1 MPHDRDGSVDRLLRG
16 ALGPRSTPRVAGP
29 CLDADTAA
37 AWADDTLAGADRS
50 AAEAHA
56 ANCARCQALLAAI
69 AKTTPVAP
77 TAPRWRF
84 WSAGW
89 LVPLTGVL
97 AGALV
102 WSVMHSRSVT
112 QTARPHAT
120 PVDSLASASS
130 TIASELENLKKNEDR
145 VAQDRVVSSAVKGRA
160 AKVAEPSRPQD
171 LEDRSKDRASLE
183 SEAAALQS
191 ANAGAARSD
200 RDAVSPSPPAETVGV
215 TGRLEAAKVA
225 NAAKLTAPAATAAR
239 AADSSAEKAE
249 SVSVPARPLNWRI
262 GPGGNVQRS
271 ADGGSTWQTE
281 QPGVPGARVPFAALS
296 SPSLTVCWL
305 VGARGTVFLTV
316 DGRTWQRI
324 EFPEPVDLAAVR
336 AIDETTSTVTASDG
350 RSFTTSDRGATWS
363 QVQAR

>member
-69 AKTTPVAP
+69 AKTTPIAP

-97 AGALV
+97 ASALV
-102 WSVMHSRSVT
+102 WSVMHSGRVA

-120 PVDSLASASS
+120 PVDSLASVSAPSA
-130 TIASELENLKKNEDR
+130 TELKDLKKKEDR
-145 VAQDRVVSSAVKGRA
+145 VAQNRVVSSGVKGRA

-171 LEDRSKDRASLE
+171 VGDRSKDRASLE
-183 SEAAALQS
+183 SEAAALRS
-191 ANAGAARSD
+191 ADSSAARSD

-215 TGRLEAAKVA
+215 TAGVTGGWKRPRSRTLRSWPRRLRPRLVLRTVPKDKNPPRSRWPSRRSDGESDPEGVFSVQRMAAPRGRPSNLAC
-225 NAAKLTAPAATAAR
+225 PAHVSRSQPCHLHRRPCAG
-239 AADSSAEKAE
+239 SSA
-249 SVSVPARPLNWRI
+249 
-262 GPGGNVQRS
+262 
-271 ADGGSTWQTE
+271 
-281 QPGVPGARVPFAALS
+281 RVA
-296 SPSLTVCWL
+296 
-305 VGARGTVFLTV
+305 
-316 DGRTWQRI
+316 
-324 EFPEPVDLAAVR
+324 
-336 AIDETTSTVTASDG
+336 
-350 RSFTTSDRGATWS
+350 RSF
-363 QVQAR
+363 